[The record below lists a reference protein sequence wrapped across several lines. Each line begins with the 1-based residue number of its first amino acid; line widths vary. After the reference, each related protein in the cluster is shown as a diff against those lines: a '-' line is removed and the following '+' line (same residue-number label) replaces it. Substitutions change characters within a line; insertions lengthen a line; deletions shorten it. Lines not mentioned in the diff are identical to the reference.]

1 MNTLKK
7 ALQIANINRQ
17 NWRQELQMFLRS
29 YRTTPH
35 STTQVAPHT
44 LLFNREPKTK
54 LGQASNSQ
62 TKDDDIRNRD
72 KIAKQCMKAHAD
84 RTNKAANRMILQGD
98 HVLVKNEQASK
109 LTPTYDPCPAIVTD
123 VAGTMIT
130 VHYKH
135 KTITRNVSFLKVIP
149 TQDLDN
155 ITNETQEG
163 MIRPTPA
170 KCVDSTPQWTP
181 PGLSLTADTVPGSPQ
196 NDAITDT
203 DI

>member
-1 MNTLKK
+1 MNRQRTPIQWNVVHTVRFTLRIQHRKVMPRWPRANGEAERFMNTLKK

-72 KIAKQCMKAHAD
+72 KIAKQRMKAHAD

-109 LTPTYDPCPAIVTD
+109 LTPTYDPCHCP
-123 VAGTMIT
+123 
-130 VHYKH
+130 
-135 KTITRNVSFLKVIP
+135 LQ
-149 TQDLDN
+149 TQDN
-155 ITNETQEG
+155 YQ
-163 MIRPTPA
+163 
-170 KCVDSTPQWTP
+170 KCVILQGHPNTRPR
-181 PGLSLTADTVPGSPQ
+181 
-196 NDAITDT
+196 
-203 DI
+203 